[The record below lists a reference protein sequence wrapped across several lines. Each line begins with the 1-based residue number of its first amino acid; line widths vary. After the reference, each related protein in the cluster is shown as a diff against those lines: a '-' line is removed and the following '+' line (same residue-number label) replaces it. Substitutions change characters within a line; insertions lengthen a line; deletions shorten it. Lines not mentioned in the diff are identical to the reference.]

1 MGTRF
6 DMIGLCVGDLRKMV
20 DFYHGVL
27 GIDSA
32 WDGEGP
38 YAEFSHEGIRFAM
51 YEQKELA
58 GLPGKEPGYP
68 RGLNGTFELAINVG
82 DHWKG
87 RRGSVPAL
95 NLSFIVFISTPKAPI
110 CHRVNA
116 HPLTPGTP

>member
-51 YEQKELA
+51 YERKELA
-58 GLPGKEPGYP
+58 GLLGKEPGYP

-82 DHWKG
+82 KPENVDRTFAEIIGKG
-87 RRGSVPAL
+87 GEEVY
-95 NLSFIVFISTPKAPI
+95 
-110 CHRVNA
+110 
-116 HPLTPGTP
+116 PL